1 MNAIVKKVKEIM
13 EDSYNDYLPDVEIGE
28 ICEINDIWD
37 GNGDCPN
44 QSYSYQI
51 GDTDW
56 INYVF
61 DIIEVKENK
70 LDTVIK
76 ITDIELL

>member
-1 MNAIVKKVKEIM
+1 MNETIKKAKQIM

-51 GDTDW
+51 TDMDW

-76 ITDIELL
+76 ITNIELI

>member
-37 GNGDCPN
+37 GNGDWPN

-56 INYVF
+56 INYIF
-61 DIIEVKENK
+61 NIIEVKENK

-76 ITDIELL
+76 ITDIGLL

>member
-1 MNAIVKKVKEIM
+1 MNATVKKAKEIM
-13 EDSYNDYLPDVEIGE
+13 EDEYNDYLPDVEIGE

-37 GNGDCPN
+37 GNGDCPD
-44 QSYSYQI
+44 QSCSYQI
-51 GDTDW
+51 GDTSW

-76 ITDIELL
+76 ITDIEIL

>member
-1 MNAIVKKVKEIM
+1 MNAIVKKAKEMM
-13 EDSYNDYLPDVEIGE
+13 EGRYNGYLPDLEIDE
-28 ICEINDIWD
+28 ICEINDVWD

-44 QSYSYQI
+44 QSYSYQLT
-51 GDTDW
+51 DTDW

-61 DIIEVKENK
+61 EVIEVKENK
-70 LDTVIK
+70 LDTVIR

>member
-1 MNAIVKKVKEIM
+1 MNAIVEKAKKIM
-13 EDSYNDYLPDVEIGE
+13 EDNYNDYLPDVEIGE

-51 GDTDW
+51 DDTSW

-61 DIIEVKENK
+61 EIIEVKENK